1 MRGLGCFLLFPTPC
15 VFWKKSSK
23 NRQIAEYLGRKI
35 MYFLQIKKSAP
46 GGLAGQITHNYEEK
60 GFG

>member
-1 MRGLGCFLLFPTPC
+1 M
-15 VFWKKSSK
+15 
-23 NRQIAEYLGRKI
+23 
-35 MYFLQIKKSAP
+35 MDFLQIKKSAP